1 MYISFLNESIHVHSQ
16 ASNDKIEVSEIIYND
31 DTAKNIKD
39 V

>member
-1 MYISFLNESIHVHSQ
+1 MYILFLNESIHVHSQ
-16 ASNDKIEVSEIIYND
+16 TRNGKIEVSEIIYND